1 MACAAQQCLRTRR
14 QQFISRFGEVGRETQ
29 MGRRR
34 FPSASRHYAPIFGA
48 WTNKERSSDRIGTS
62 VHVQRRRSMHEGGT
76 ARSTRSSG
84 RFRRTEARP
93 RAPARIFAQALD
105 PGLALWGR
113 PPSSSSVL
121 TTAGGESTGVVCG
134 SQHTQL
140 RAGPQDGGPPQSAC
154 PDLRASARP
163 GLGALGQASI
173 QLPRPHNSRGR
184 KHGRSVP
191 LPAYTAPQGAEQR
204 SNRPIRSCATSSLDA

>member
-1 MACAAQQCLRTRR
+1 MRSAAVLEDAAVTVHISLLRGG
-14 QQFISRFGEVGRETQ
+14 SRDTHGG
-29 MGRRR
+29 RR
-34 FPSASRHYAPIFGA
+34 FPSASRHYA

-113 PPSSSSVL
+113 PPSSSPVL
-121 TTAGGESTGVVCG
+121 TTAGGDDTGFPLSRSSTSRPVTAPTSKSAVSEMTISSSIVMDFWTKSGKRRVRSL
-134 SQHTQL
+134 SQMKVF
-140 RAGPQDGGPPQSAC
+140 
-154 PDLRASARP
+154 
-163 GLGALGQASI
+163 
-173 QLPRPHNSRGR
+173 PHKPSRGIGEEKPVER
-184 KHGRSVP
+184 LS
-191 LPAYTAPQGAEQR
+191 E
-204 SNRPIRSCATSSLDA
+204 